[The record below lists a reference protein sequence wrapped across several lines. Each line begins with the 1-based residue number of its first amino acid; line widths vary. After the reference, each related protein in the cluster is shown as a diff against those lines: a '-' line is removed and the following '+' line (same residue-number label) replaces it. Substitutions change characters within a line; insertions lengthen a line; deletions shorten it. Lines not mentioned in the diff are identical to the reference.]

1 MDKVNLARKLS
12 LLQDPWDPRVVAE
25 ANGQEIMVVL
35 FEGAFP
41 FHVHEDADDVFL
53 VLDGR
58 IEVDLE
64 EPTGPRT
71 VPLEPG
77 ELMVVP
83 AGVRHRPRAEAE
95 ARVLLMEPKGL
106 PNTGDPATAAPK
118 TAI

>member
-1 MDKVNLARKLS
+1 MDKVNLAGKLA
-12 LLQDPWDPRVVAE
+12 LLDAHWDPRVVAR
-25 ANGQEIMVVL
+25 ANGQDLMVVK

-41 FHVHEDADDVFL
+41 FHVHEEADDVFL

-58 IEVDLE
+58 IEIDLE
-64 EPTGPRT
+64 EPSGVRS
-71 VPLEPG
+71 VVLGPG

-95 ARVLLMEPKGL
+95 ARVLLIEPQGL
-106 PNTGDPATAAPK
+106 PNTGDPATAAAK